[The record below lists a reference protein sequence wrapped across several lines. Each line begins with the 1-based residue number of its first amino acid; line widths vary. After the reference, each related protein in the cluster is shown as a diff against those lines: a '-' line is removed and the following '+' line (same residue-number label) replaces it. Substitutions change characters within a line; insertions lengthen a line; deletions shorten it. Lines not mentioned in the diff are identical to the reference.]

1 MGIAGCIWGWMNYL
15 DSFSWYCILYEF
27 TLNLLYVKTF
37 SPGTFVFFSNAPEFD
52 KFDPFDQFDSFPS
65 FFCHL
70 GQVSQQL

>member
-1 MGIAGCIWGWMNYL
+1 MDELPGFFFL
-15 DSFSWYCILYEF
+15 VLYFVWIYIEF
-27 TLNLLYVKTF
+27 AVCEDFFTRYI
-37 SPGTFVFFSNAPEFD
+37 FFSNAPEFD